1 MSTHS
6 KTDSKRHDSIAP
18 SEVNHAAID
27 LRPMVESD
35 LWAVVDIERD
45 AYSFPWSEGIFRDC
59 LRVGYCC
66 WVSTFQD
73 AVEGYGIMSI
83 GAGESHL
90 LNLCVRPRIHGKGF
104 GRSLLSQLLMVA
116 RDHRSRTMM
125 LEVRPSNP
133 GAIRLYHG
141 MGFNEVGIRR
151 AYYPSETGR
160 EDALI
165 FAMEL

>member
-1 MSTHS
+1 
-6 KTDSKRHDSIAP
+6 
-18 SEVNHAAID
+18 
-27 LRPMVESD
+27 MVESD
-35 LWAVVDIERD
+35 LCAVMNIECK

-66 WVSTFQD
+66 WVLEFHD
-73 AVEGYGIMSI
+73 VVEGYGIMSV

-90 LNLCVRPRIHGKGF
+90 LNLCVCPKGHGQGL
-104 GRSLLSQLLMVA
+104 GRRLLTQLLVVA
-116 RDHRSRTMM
+116 REHHARTIM
-125 LEVRPSNP
+125 LEVRPTNP
-133 GAIRLYHG
+133 VAIRLYHG

-151 AYYPSETGR
+151 AYYPSESGR